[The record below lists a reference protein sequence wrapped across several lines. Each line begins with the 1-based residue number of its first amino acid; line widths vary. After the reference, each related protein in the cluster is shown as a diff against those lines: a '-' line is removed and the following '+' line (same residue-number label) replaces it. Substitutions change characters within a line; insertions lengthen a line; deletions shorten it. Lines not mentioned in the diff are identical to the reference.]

1 MYVELQVDNKRSNV
15 KRLVIR
21 SQALI
26 GRQNHC
32 DVRVLSGEI
41 SREHCRIEVVAQGAV
56 LIDLGSTNGTFLNG
70 KRIEA
75 QDDTPLGDN
84 DQIQV
89 GPASFSVRLVDVDEQ
104 TDDDAELA
112 APVEDTLYVS
122 ADDDLLLDDSDDA
135 SEEELEFSDDELLDL
150 VGEESELA
158 GDDEDGLNDDSDP
171 HLAGVASDNDIPSM
185 SEDDAFDKFLKDM

>member
-1 MYVELQVDNKRSNV
+1 M

-104 TDDDAELA
+104 TDDDAELG
-112 APVEDTLYVS
+112 APVEGTLYVS
-122 ADDDLLLDDSDDA
+122 ADDDLLLDDSDEA
-135 SEEELEFSDDELLDL
+135 AEEDLEFSEDELLDL

-158 GDDEDGLNDDSDP
+158 GDDEDGLTDDSDP
-171 HLAGVASDNDIPSM
+171 HLAGVASDSDLPSM
-185 SEDDAFDKFLKDM
+185 SEDDAFDKFLKDI

>member
-70 KRIEA
+70 NRIEA

-104 TDDDAELA
+104 TDDDAELG

-122 ADDDLLLDDSDDA
+122 ADDDLLLDDSADA
-135 SEEELEFSDDELLDL
+135 AEEDLEFSEDELLDL

-158 GDDEDGLNDDSDP
+158 GDDEDGLTDDSDP

>member
-104 TDDDAELA
+104 SDDDAELG
-112 APVEDTLYVS
+112 APVEGTLYVS
-122 ADDDLLLDDSDDA
+122 ADDDLLLDDSDEA
-135 SEEELEFSDDELLDL
+135 AEEDLEFSEDELLDL

-158 GDDEDGLNDDSDP
+158 GDDEDGLADDSDP
-171 HLAGVASDNDIPSM
+171 HLAGVASDSDLPSM
-185 SEDDAFDKFLKDM
+185 SEDDAFDKFLKDI

>member
-104 TDDDAELA
+104 TDDDAELG
-112 APVEDTLYVS
+112 APVEGTLYVS
-122 ADDDLLLDDSDDA
+122 ADDDLLLDDSDEA
-135 SEEELEFSDDELLDL
+135 AEEDLEFSEDELLDL

-158 GDDEDGLNDDSDP
+158 GDDEDGLTDDSDP
-171 HLAGVASDNDIPSM
+171 HLAGVASDSDLPSM
-185 SEDDAFDKFLKDM
+185 SEDDAFDKFLKDI

>member
-104 TDDDAELA
+104 SDDDAELG
-112 APVEDTLYVS
+112 APVEGTLYVS
-122 ADDDLLLDDSDDA
+122 ADDDLLLDDSDEA
-135 SEEELEFSDDELLDL
+135 AEEDLEFSEDELLDL

-158 GDDEDGLNDDSDP
+158 GDDEDGLTDDSDP
-171 HLAGVASDNDIPSM
+171 HLAGVASDSDLPSM
-185 SEDDAFDKFLKDM
+185 SEDDAFDKFLKDI

>member
-104 TDDDAELA
+104 TDDDAELG
-112 APVEDTLYVS
+112 APVEGTLYVS
-122 ADDDLLLDDSDDA
+122 ADDDLLLDDSNEA
-135 SEEELEFSDDELLDL
+135 AEEDLEFSEDELLDL

-158 GDDEDGLNDDSDP
+158 GDDEDGLTDDSDP
-171 HLAGVASDNDIPSM
+171 HLAGVASDSDLPSM
-185 SEDDAFDKFLKDM
+185 SEDDAFDKFLKDI